1 MNNIVKVIVKKN
13 CAVGP
18 GGKYPETTG
27 TSYTHRTT
35 ATTEGLIQSNQ
46 QITSSSQT
54 GNSVEVDL
62 SKDTFQSFLAECDE
76 VLGLMNGSCKKVYY
90 CNGTSIHTIH
100 EFKMN
105 ETYYI
110 SEVSIISIK

>member
-1 MNNIVKVIVKKN
+1 MNNIVKVIIKKN
-13 CAVGP
+13 CAVGA
-18 GGKYPETTG
+18 GGKYPGTTG

-46 QITSSSQT
+46 QVASSSQT

-62 SKDTFQSFLAECDE
+62 SKETFQSFLAECDE
-76 VLGLMNGSCKKVYY
+76 VLGLMNGSSKRVYDGS
-90 CNGTSIHTIH
+90 GTSINTIH
-100 EFKMN
+100 ELKMH

-110 SEVSIISIK
+110 TEVSKMSI